1 MITFN
6 PPTIGN
12 PVVPLGEVFLSLQAM
27 KNLTDHD
34 LGQALQSHQ
43 AGDWG
48 EASPQVR
55 LLNLQSIHEH
65 ADVVS
70 CYKASNGRRLWVQT
84 DFQKNETKVY
94 LALD

>member
-1 MITFN
+1 MITFD
-6 PPTIGN
+6 PPTIRN
-12 PVVPLGEVFLSLQAM
+12 PVVPLGEVFLSLQVM

-48 EASPQVR
+48 VADPQVH
-55 LLNLQSIHEH
+55 LLNLQSLHEH

-70 CYKASNGRRLWVQT
+70 RYRAINGRHFWVQT